1 MRALTDER
9 SNARGGVW
17 RSPGPVAGNDDMGAN
32 DSADADGKCHNSNED
47 DTIGRMSETNNDN
60 LWPAPTADGPLN
72 ATVTIPGSK
81 SLSNRYLIL
90 AVLGAKPVTLVG
102 LLRSRDTE
110 LMMGALSAL
119 GVRCDIDP
127 ENDTTVTVT
136 PPESGRFSGNVG
148 VYCGLAGTVMRF
160 VPGLALFADAPV
172 RFDGDDQAYARP
184 MQPVLD
190 GLEQL
195 GARVEYH
202 GEHGRLPFTITPP
215 RHDGEQADDG
225 SAAAKVSI
233 DSSGSSQFISGL
245 LLIGSRLPG
254 GLELR
259 HTGEKTPSLPHIRMT
274 VADVNGASGNATAD
288 EESRVWRVGHA
299 ALQLPE
305 RVVSGDGHVHGLG
318 DFDLTAAGEIAPSLA
333 AILAFADAPTRML
346 GIGHLRG
353 HETNRLEALVTEITR
368 IGGEARELEDGI
380 EITPVPV
387 ERLHGEV
394 MESYAD
400 HRMATFAA
408 MIGLAVPGVRIVNVE
423 TTRKTLPDF
432 VGMWTGMLER

>member
-1 MRALTDER
+1 M
-9 SNARGGVW
+9 
-17 RSPGPVAGNDDMGAN
+17 AG
-32 DSADADGKCHNSNED
+32 
-47 DTIGRMSETNNDN
+47 
-60 LWPAPTADGPLN
+60 PTADGPLN

-202 GEHGRLPFTITPP
+202 ASTAGCRSPSRHRVMMGNRPMTVPLPP
-215 RHDGEQADDG
+215 R
-225 SAAAKVSI
+225 
-233 DSSGSSQFISGL
+233 
-245 LLIGSRLPG
+245 
-254 GLELR
+254 
-259 HTGEKTPSLPHIRMT
+259 
-274 VADVNGASGNATAD
+274 
-288 EESRVWRVGHA
+288 
-299 ALQLPE
+299 
-305 RVVSGDGHVHGLG
+305 
-318 DFDLTAAGEIAPSLA
+318 
-333 AILAFADAPTRML
+333 
-346 GIGHLRG
+346 
-353 HETNRLEALVTEITR
+353 
-368 IGGEARELEDGI
+368 
-380 EITPVPV
+380 
-387 ERLHGEV
+387 
-394 MESYAD
+394 
-400 HRMATFAA
+400 
-408 MIGLAVPGVRIVNVE
+408 
-423 TTRKTLPDF
+423 
-432 VGMWTGMLER
+432 

>member
-136 PPESGRFSGNVG
+136 PPESGRFSGFSTGSNS
-148 VYCGLAGTVMRF
+148 LAPASNTTASTAGCRSPSRHRVMM
-160 VPGLALFADAPV
+160 VN
-172 RFDGDDQAYARP
+172 RP
-184 MQPVLD
+184 MTVPL
-190 GLEQL
+190 
-195 GARVEYH
+195 
-202 GEHGRLPFTITPP
+202 PP
-215 RHDGEQADDG
+215 R
-225 SAAAKVSI
+225 
-233 DSSGSSQFISGL
+233 
-245 LLIGSRLPG
+245 
-254 GLELR
+254 
-259 HTGEKTPSLPHIRMT
+259 
-274 VADVNGASGNATAD
+274 
-288 EESRVWRVGHA
+288 
-299 ALQLPE
+299 
-305 RVVSGDGHVHGLG
+305 
-318 DFDLTAAGEIAPSLA
+318 
-333 AILAFADAPTRML
+333 
-346 GIGHLRG
+346 
-353 HETNRLEALVTEITR
+353 
-368 IGGEARELEDGI
+368 
-380 EITPVPV
+380 
-387 ERLHGEV
+387 
-394 MESYAD
+394 
-400 HRMATFAA
+400 
-408 MIGLAVPGVRIVNVE
+408 
-423 TTRKTLPDF
+423 
-432 VGMWTGMLER
+432 

>member
-148 VYCGLAGTVMRF
+148 VYCGS
-160 VPGLALFADAPV
+160 P
-172 RFDGDDQAYARP
+172 AR
-184 MQPVLD
+184 
-190 GLEQL
+190 
-195 GARVEYH
+195 
-202 GEHGRLPFTITPP
+202 
-215 RHDGEQADDG
+215 
-225 SAAAKVSI
+225 
-233 DSSGSSQFISGL
+233 
-245 LLIGSRLPG
+245 
-254 GLELR
+254 
-259 HTGEKTPSLPHIRMT
+259 
-274 VADVNGASGNATAD
+274 
-288 EESRVWRVGHA
+288 
-299 ALQLPE
+299 
-305 RVVSGDGHVHGLG
+305 
-318 DFDLTAAGEIAPSLA
+318 
-333 AILAFADAPTRML
+333 
-346 GIGHLRG
+346 
-353 HETNRLEALVTEITR
+353 
-368 IGGEARELEDGI
+368 
-380 EITPVPV
+380 
-387 ERLHGEV
+387 
-394 MESYAD
+394 
-400 HRMATFAA
+400 
-408 MIGLAVPGVRIVNVE
+408 
-423 TTRKTLPDF
+423 
-432 VGMWTGMLER
+432 